1 MIVECKKC
9 EAIVDAQIIASY
21 QYGESIES
29 KYVFLICPKCR
40 SPFLVDSDYLFG
52 ETTYFL
58 RTTNA

>member
-21 QYGESIES
+21 QYEESIES

-40 SPFLVDSDYLFG
+40 SPFLVDSDYLFVFG
-52 ETTYFL
+52 
-58 RTTNA
+58 R